1 MDEITGTSSDVTTF
15 HPATTRRAGEPRTR
29 RLLVT
34 SVRWLAVVL
43 VFLIAA
49 EVFTRLDD
57 QLTWGAR
64 ILSPYSEE
72 YLLRQDSVGFRGR
85 PNFQY
90 QKWRMNNLGFR
101 GPDVAPS
108 PAPGVTRIAVI
119 GASETFG
126 LYESEGHEYP
136 ARMQTLLDSIAPGRY
151 EVINVGLPGLSLASM
166 VPYIRRA
173 VVPTGA
179 SILVI
184 YPTPMFYLE
193 VQPLP
198 VDYVSPRFSPPA
210 VLKFGDRTIERE
222 ALVPR
227 IAAQAREV
235 VKGLMP
241 NAVVTEVRQMR
252 LTARRSKHDDGWV
265 WRTVPTDR
273 MQVLQAHLDRLLASA
288 NAEGLQPVL
297 VTHANR
303 FAGAM
308 ADTAGPAGRIL
319 VNLMSLYYP
328 QATPKVMIDFDS
340 VANAVVRDRGAAHGT
355 VVVDAARHIPS
366 SSAYFADFLHFTDA
380 GADQMARLIVEGILH
395 QAAGPSARAASA
407 GHQ

>member
-1 MDEITGTSSDVTTF
+1 MDELIGTSGDVTTF
-15 HPATTRRAGEPRTR
+15 QPATTPRAGEPRTR
-29 RLLVT
+29 RLLLT
-34 SVRWLAVVL
+34 SLRWLALVL
-43 VFLIAA
+43 VFLITA
-49 EVFTRLDD
+49 EVFTRLNDK
-57 QLTWGAR
+57 LTWGAP
-64 ILSPYSEE
+64 ILRPYSEE

-90 QKWRMNNLGFR
+90 EKWRMNNLGFR
-101 GPDVAPS
+101 GPDIAPS
-108 PAPGVTRIAVI
+108 PAPGVTRVAVI

-193 VQPLP
+193 VQPLS
-198 VDYVSPRFSPPA
+198 VDYVPPKYRPPA
-210 VLKFGDRTIERE
+210 VLRFGDWTIERE
-222 ALVPR
+222 ALIPR
-227 IAAQAREV
+227 IAGKAREV
-235 VKGLMP
+235 LKELIP
-241 NAVVTEVRQMR
+241 NVVVTDVRQMR

-265 WRTVPTDR
+265 WRTVPADR
-273 MQVLQAHLDRLLASA
+273 IQLLRIHLDRLLASV
-288 NAEGLQPVL
+288 NAEGLQPLL

-308 ADTAGPAGRIL
+308 QDTAGPAGRIL

-328 QATPKVMIDFDS
+328 QGTPEVLIATDS
-340 VANAVVRDRGAAHGT
+340 VANAVVRESGRAQG
-355 VVVDAARHIPS
+355 VVVIEAERHIPAS
-366 SSAYFADFLHFTDA
+366 YSYFADFLHFTDA
-380 GADQMARLIVEGILH
+380 GADQMARLIVDGILRR
-395 QAAGPSARAASA
+395 ADRPSVRAAPS
-407 GHQ
+407 HQ

>member
-1 MDEITGTSSDVTTF
+1 MDEIIGTSSDVTTF
-15 HPATTRRAGEPRTR
+15 HPATTPRVGESRTR
-29 RLLVT
+29 RLLLA
-34 SVRWLAVVL
+34 SVRGLALVL
-43 VFLIAA
+43 AFLVAA

-57 QLTWGAR
+57 KLTWGAPF
-64 ILSPYSEE
+64 LSPYSEG

-90 QKWRMNNLGFR
+90 QKWRMNNFGFR
-101 GPDVAPS
+101 GPDITPS

-136 ARMQTLLDSIAPGRY
+136 ARMQALLDSIAPGRY
-151 EVINVGLPGLSLASM
+151 EVINVGLPGLSPASM
-166 VPYIRRA
+166 VPYIQRA

-193 VQPLP
+193 VQPLL
-198 VDYVSPRFSPPA
+198 VDYVPPRYQPPA
-210 VLKFGDRTIERE
+210 VVKFGGWTIERD
-222 ALVPR
+222 AFIPR
-227 IAAQAREV
+227 IFAKARDV
-235 VKGLMP
+235 LKGLIP
-241 NAVVTEVRQMR
+241 DFVVMEVRQMR
-252 LTARRSKHDDGWV
+252 LASVRSKHGDGWV
-265 WRTVPTDR
+265 WQTVPSDR
-273 MQVLQAHLDRLLASA
+273 MQILRTHLDRLLSSTK
-288 NAEGLQPVL
+288 AEGLQTLL

-308 ADTAGPAGRIL
+308 QDTAGPARRHL

-328 QATPKVMIDFDS
+328 QATPQVMVGFDS
-340 VANAVVRDRGAAHGT
+340 VANALIRERAPVQGAIVVEADR
-355 VVVDAARHIPS
+355 RIPAS
-366 SSAYFADFLHFTDA
+366 PTYFADFLHFTDA
-380 GADQMARLIVEGILH
+380 GADQMARLIVDGILH
-395 QAAGPSARAASA
+395 HAAKPFVGAAPV

>member
-15 HPATTRRAGEPRTR
+15 HPATTPRVGEPRTH
-29 RLLVT
+29 RLLLA

-57 QLTWGAR
+57 KLTWGAPL
-64 ILSPYSEE
+64 LSPYNEE
-72 YLLRQDSVGFRGR
+72 YLVRQDSVGFRGR

-101 GPDVAPS
+101 GPDIAPS

-136 ARMQTLLDSIAPGRY
+136 ARMQALLDSIAPGRY

-193 VQPLP
+193 VQPLL
-198 VDYVSPRFSPPA
+198 VDYVPPRYRPPV
-210 VLKFGDRTIERE
+210 VLKFGDWTIERD
-222 ALVPR
+222 ALIPR
-227 IAAQAREV
+227 IAAKARDV
-235 VKGLMP
+235 LKGLIP
-241 NAVVTEVRQMR
+241 DVVVMEVRQMR
-252 LTARRSKHDDGWV
+252 LAARRSKHDGSWV
-265 WRTVPTDR
+265 WQTVPTDR
-273 MQVLQAHLDRLLASA
+273 MQILTTHLDRLLASA

-308 ADTAGPAGRIL
+308 QDTTGPARRLL

-328 QATPKVMIDFDS
+328 QATPQVMIGFDS
-340 VANAVVRDRGAAHGT
+340 VANAVIRERGPAQGAIVIEAAG
-355 VVVDAARHIPS
+355 HIPPS
-366 SSAYFADFLHFTDA
+366 PSYFADFLHFTDA
-380 GADQMARLIVEGILH
+380 GADQMARLIVDGILRH
-395 QAAGPSARAASA
+395 AAKPLAAPV

>member
-1 MDEITGTSSDVTTF
+1 MS
-15 HPATTRRAGEPRTR
+15 
-29 RLLVT
+29 RLLLT
-34 SVRWLAVVL
+34 SLRWLSLVL
-43 VFLIAA
+43 VFLTAA
-49 EVFTRLDD
+49 EVFARLDD
-57 QLTWGAR
+57 KITWGAP
-64 ILSPYSEE
+64 ILSPYSNER
-72 YLLRQDSVGFRGR
+72 LLRQDSLGFRGR
-85 PNFQY
+85 RNFRY

-101 GPDVAPS
+101 GPDIAPS

-126 LYESEGHEYP
+126 LYESNGSEYP

-184 YPTPMFYLE
+184 YPTPTFYLE
-193 VQPLP
+193 VQPLL
-198 VDYVSPRFSPPA
+198 VDYIPPTYRPPD
-210 VLKFGDRTIERE
+210 VLKFGDWTIERE
-222 ALVPR
+222 ALTPR
-227 IAAQAREV
+227 IAEKAREV
-235 VKGLMP
+235 LKGLIP
-241 NAVVTEVRQMR
+241 DGVVMEVRQMR
-252 LTARRSKHDDGWV
+252 LTARRAEHDDDWV

-273 MQVLQAHLDRLLASA
+273 VQILRTHLVRLLAST
-288 NAEGLQPVL
+288 NAVGLQTLL

-308 ADTAGPAGRIL
+308 GDTTGPARKHL

-328 QATPKVMIDFDS
+328 QATPEVLIGMDS
-340 VANAVVRDRGAAHGT
+340 AANALMREIGPAQGAA
-355 VVVDAARHIPS
+355 VIEAERHITASPS
-366 SSAYFADFLHFTDA
+366 YFADFLHFTDA
-380 GADQMARLIVEGILH
+380 GADQMARLVVEGILRH
-395 QAAGPSARAASA
+395 PTRPLVQESPV

>member
-1 MDEITGTSSDVTTF
+1 MDETIGTSSDITTF
-15 HPATTRRAGEPRTR
+15 HAATTPRVGEPRTR
-29 RLLVT
+29 RLLLT
-34 SVRWLAVVL
+34 SARWLAVVL

-57 QLTWGAR
+57 KLTWGAR
-64 ILSPYSEE
+64 LLSPYNEE

-85 PNFQY
+85 RNFQY

-101 GPDVAPS
+101 GPDIAPS
-108 PAPGVTRIAVI
+108 PAPGVTRIAVV

-126 LYESEGHEYP
+126 LYESEDHEYP
-136 ARMQTLLDSIAPGRY
+136 ARMQALLDSIAPGRY

-166 VPYIRRA
+166 VPYVQRA

-193 VQPLP
+193 VQPLL
-198 VDYVSPRFSPPA
+198 VDYVPPRYRPPA
-210 VLKFGDRTIERE
+210 VLKFGDWTIERE
-222 ALVPR
+222 ALMPR
-227 IAAQAREV
+227 IAAKAREV
-235 VKGLMP
+235 LKGLIP
-241 NAVVTEVRQMR
+241 NVVVMEVRQMR
-252 LTARRSKHDDGWV
+252 LAARRSKHDDGWV

-273 MQVLQAHLDRLLASA
+273 LQILRTHLDRLLASV

-308 ADTAGPAGRIL
+308 QDTTGPARRLL

-328 QATPKVMIDFDS
+328 QATPRVMIDFDS
-340 VANAVVRDRGAAHGT
+340 VANAFVRESGASHGA
-355 VVVDAARHIPS
+355 VVVEAERHIPAS
-366 SSAYFADFLHFTDA
+366 PSYFADFLHFTDA

-395 QAAGPSARAASA
+395 QPARPLVRAAPA

>member
-15 HPATTRRAGEPRTR
+15 HPATTPRAGEPRTR
-29 RLLVT
+29 RLLLS

-49 EVFTRLDD
+49 EVFTRLEDK
-57 QLTWGAR
+57 LARGAR
-64 ILSPYSEE
+64 LLSPYSEE
-72 YLLRQDSVGFRGR
+72 YLLRQDSIGFRGR

-101 GPDVAPS
+101 GPDIAQS
-108 PAPGVTRIAVI
+108 PAPGVIRIAVI

-126 LYESEGHEYP
+126 LYESEGREYP

-193 VQPLP
+193 VQPLL
-198 VDYVSPRFSPPA
+198 VDYVPPRYRPPA
-210 VLKFGDRTIERE
+210 VLKFGDWTIERE
-222 ALVPR
+222 ALIPR
-227 IAAQAREV
+227 IAVKAREV
-235 VKGLMP
+235 LKGLIP
-241 NAVVTEVRQMR
+241 DLVVMEVRQTR
-252 LTARRSKHDDGWV
+252 LAAQRSRHDDGWV
-265 WRTVPTDR
+265 WQTIPTDR
-273 MQVLQAHLDRLLASA
+273 MQLLRTHLDRLLASA
-288 NAEGLQPVL
+288 NAEGLQPLV

-308 ADTAGPAGRIL
+308 RDTAGPARKIL

-328 QATPKVMIDFDS
+328 QATPEVLIDMDS
-340 VANAVVRDRGAAHGT
+340 VANALLRERGPAHGA
-355 VVVDAARHIPS
+355 VVVEAERHITASPS
-366 SSAYFADFLHFTDA
+366 YFADFLHFTDA
-380 GADQMARLIVEGILH
+380 GADQMARLIVEGILRH
-395 QAAGPSARAASA
+395 PAKPLGAPV